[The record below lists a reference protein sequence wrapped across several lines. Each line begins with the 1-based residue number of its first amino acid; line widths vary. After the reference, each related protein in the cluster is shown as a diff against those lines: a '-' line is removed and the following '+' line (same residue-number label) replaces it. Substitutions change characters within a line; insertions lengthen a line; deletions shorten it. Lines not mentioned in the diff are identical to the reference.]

1 MPDQMDEAKNIKRL
15 KRTEKASQMLV
26 NAMWI
31 VLLLMVLGIGYAL
44 GVLMTPAPMAEPAPT
59 AVPAPT
65 RMEPYFVPV
74 IGRTGQPQIV
84 ALKGIDRHD
93 IKSIGYSY
101 LNHAGELMVAT
112 PCWHATLCEWAT
124 PPVPMG
130 YMMTVEVELM
140 NGNWLQWSITDP
152 NQEVLTLTLVDVVV
166 EELP

>member
-44 GVLMTPAPMAEPAPT
+44 GVLMTPAPTAEPAPT
-59 AVPAPT
+59 AVPAP
-65 RMEPYFVPV
+65 MEPYFVPV

-130 YMMTVEVELM
+130 YMMTVEVELKD
-140 NGNWLQWSITDP
+140 GGRLQWVILDP
-152 NQEVLTLTLVDVVV
+152 NQEVLTLTTADVVVV